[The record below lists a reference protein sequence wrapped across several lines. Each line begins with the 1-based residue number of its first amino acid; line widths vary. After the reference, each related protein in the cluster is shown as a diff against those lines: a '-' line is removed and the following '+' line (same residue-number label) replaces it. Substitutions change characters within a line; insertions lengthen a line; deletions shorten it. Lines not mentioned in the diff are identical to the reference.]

1 MSGGLATAISTHMR
15 AVTEPMQSWTWR
27 DNFAGQNAVRQNHP
41 ASALLLVTSSNTTPA
56 CFLCG
61 HACAMSLLC
70 AHMHSL
76 TSLIPCLPCPPP
88 SVNTKTLVLAE
99 TAFPPWQLL
108 TMSKT
113 PHAGCQTNPVQGW
126 QQPGHTCSA
135 LHPKPEHGSVG
146 SITYPHAGQGSFSLN
161 LAHVHELARP
171 VRRSCKGNEVQC
183 CEACL
188 SPRGHKHQHL
198 PHVPFNTYYSLC
210 SLKSGAAGPSSS
222 RQASSW
228 TDKGRCQA
236 SCPGKLCIE
245 IVQVYYFCC
254 SLNPL
259 C

>member
-27 DNFAGQNAVRQNHP
+27 DNFAGRNAVRQNHP
-41 ASALLLVTSSNTTPA
+41 ASALLLVTSSNITPA

-108 TMSKT
+108 TMSTT

-126 QQPGHTCSA
+126 QQPGHTRSA

-146 SITYPHAGQGSFSLN
+146 SILTRTPAREASASTSLMCTNWRGLSAAAAKAIRSNAVRRVCRLEDTNTSTCPTFPSTRITRFAVSNRGQQVHPARDRPQAGQTKED
-161 LAHVHELARP
+161 AKQA
-171 VRRSCKGNEVQC
+171 VQVNC
-183 CEACL
+183 VL
-188 SPRGHKHQHL
+188 
-198 PHVPFNTYYSLC
+198 
-210 SLKSGAAGPSSS
+210 
-222 RQASSW
+222 
-228 TDKGRCQA
+228 
-236 SCPGKLCIE
+236 KLCRYTTS
-245 IVQVYYFCC
+245 VAA
-254 SLNPL
+254 
-259 C
+259 